1 MNQTMCINDFKY
13 SAQWCT
19 LYTVHFKLYTV
30 HFTLYTVHCTLH
42 TVHCTLYTVHCT
54 LYTLNC
60 TLYTLHCK
68 LYIVFYFIYSKL
80 SLVLLYIFIVK
91 NEIFFLKCIS
101 AIDQIGTCCVRRK
114 HKKSIC
120 MQNIDQQTFPVF
132 WFTMYVLFYTL

>member
-19 LYTVHFKLYTV
+19 LYS
-30 HFTLYTVHCTLH
+30 
-42 TVHCTLYTVHCT
+42 
-54 LYTLNC
+54 LNC
-60 TLYTLHCK
+60 TLYTLHCT

-132 WFTMYVLFYTL
+132 WFTMYVLFYTLKLNYQTFPVFWFTLYYYIPCN